1 MELKTLEQLLIAHK
15 EEFNI
20 YERLLLKWNKAYNL
34 TSITDHKEI
43 WEKHFLDSMAPL
55 QYLIHKRSLLDV
67 GTGGGFPGIPLKI
80 AHPLLS
86 VTLLEPT
93 EKKCLFCEAVI
104 RELGLK
110 TISVVH
116 GRAEDK
122 DVIEKLGGFEAV
134 ISRAT
139 FELGKLTE
147 LCRPYLKNER
157 SIIVS
162 MRGKDDK
169 ETILNSPG
177 LKVTKVE
184 RYTLPSSDS
193 KRSLIICGS
202 L

>member
-1 MELKTLEQLLIAHK
+1 MELKTLEQLLTAHK
-15 EEFNI
+15 DELAI
-20 YERLLLKWNKAYNL
+20 YERLLLKWNKTYNL

-43 WEKHFLDSMAPL
+43 WEKHFLDSVAPL
-55 QYLIHKRSLLDV
+55 QYLIHKRSLLDI

-80 AHPLLS
+80 VHPLLS

-110 TISVVH
+110 TINVVQ

-122 DVIEKLGGFEAV
+122 NAIKELGGFEVV

-139 FELGKLTE
+139 FEIGKLTE
-147 LCRPYLKNER
+147 LCKPYLKNER

-169 ETILNSPG
+169 ETAEPSSG
-177 LKVTKVE
+177 LKVIEVE
-184 RYTLPSSDS
+184 RYALPSSGS
-193 KRSLIICGS
+193 KRSLIIIGS